1 MWELS
6 RLGRGRMMC
15 RGRWGREI
23 LGGEL
28 LWGGRA
34 LFGLVLVVEGRGEGF
49 YVCIDRKRM
58 RGVERVEIWT
68 DAL

>member
-15 RGRWGREI
+15 RGRWGGREI
-23 LGGEL
+23 LGGGL

-34 LFGLVLVVEGRGEGF
+34 LFGLVLVVEGRGEG
-49 YVCIDRKRM
+49 RKGLRM
-58 RGVERVEIWT
+58 YR
-68 DAL
+68 